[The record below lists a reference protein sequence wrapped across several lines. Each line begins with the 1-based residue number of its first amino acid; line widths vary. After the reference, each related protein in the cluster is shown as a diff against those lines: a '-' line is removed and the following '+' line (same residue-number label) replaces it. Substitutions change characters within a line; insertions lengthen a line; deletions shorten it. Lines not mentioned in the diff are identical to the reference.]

1 MGVPVVKEGCCAG
14 ELPPKAVAVYLV
26 ECLNSYL
33 AKMRN
38 NILSKP
44 LLSLCENLWQ
54 LLIVLNF
61 TETTH
66 L

>member
-26 ECLNSYL
+26 ECLNSHL